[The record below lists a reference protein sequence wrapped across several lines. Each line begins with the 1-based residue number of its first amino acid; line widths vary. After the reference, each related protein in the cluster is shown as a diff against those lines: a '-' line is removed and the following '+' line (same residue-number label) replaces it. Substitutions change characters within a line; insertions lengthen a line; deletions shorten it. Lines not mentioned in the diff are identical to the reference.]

1 MVMKLTIKNKLLIG
15 FGSILLIV
23 AISSINSIIQ
33 MEKVGDVQNR
43 LTNLRMPTVLA
54 GTELT
59 DGIHLSLAGLRGYI
73 ILGANP
79 LAAEKFKAER
89 LDGWKTIDDSISKMD
104 QFSKNWTNP
113 ENINMLNQ
121 VKTLAEEFR
130 LAQQEIEEISH
141 SPENVP
147 ALKILL
153 FEAAPRATKIITE
166 ISTIIN
172 EESNLEATEDRKK
185 LLKLLADSRGS
196 FALGLANIRAYLLSG
211 NTQFADKFQQQ
222 WAINQTRFTQ
232 VSNLSHLFNQ
242 KQSRS
247 WSNYK
252 RLRNEFTPL
261 PLKMFE
267 LRRAENWN
275 LANYWLGTKAAPKAN
290 AILTILEKMRLSQD
304 LLSIKDTTLLKSKTT
319 SMEVA
324 LLIAMA
330 IILILGI
337 AIALYMSNL
346 ITTPLNAVVTRA
358 RAIAK
363 GDLTG
368 SDLISKSNDELTEL
382 TDAINQMKD
391 SLCDIIQQVSGSVQS
406 INESSKQLTVV
417 TEESNRSLNDQQTQT
432 TQLTSSMNEMTS
444 SVQEVSTNIS
454 DTASAAQKA
463 DIETKE
469 GNQMVE
475 STIDAIQQLAGGI
488 SGAAKAINQLEK
500 DSSEIGS
507 VLDVIKG
514 VADQTNLLALNAAI
528 EAARAGEHGRGFAVV
543 ADEVRTLAGRTQKS
557 TEEIVEII
565 NKLQSGT
572 RQAKQ
577 IMAQSSEE
585 ASSVVEKAE
594 KAGGSLVTISEA
606 VTQINNMSTQIA
618 SSSKQQSHMANDINE
633 SVTGISEM
641 GNQTMLGS
649 DKTTRACKD
658 LLLLASDLNELV
670 NKFKL

>member
-1 MVMKLTIKNKLLIG
+1 MKLTIKNKLLMG
-15 FGSILLIV
+15 FGLILLIV
-23 AISSINSIIQ
+23 LLSSINSIIQ
-33 MEKVGDVQNR
+33 MTKVSDIQNR

-73 ILGANP
+73 ILGSNP
-79 LAAEKFKAER
+79 VAAEKFKAER
-89 LDGWKTIDDSISKMD
+89 MHGWEIIDNSISKMD
-104 QFSKNWTNP
+104 QFARNWTNP
-113 ENINMLNQ
+113 ENINMLKQ

-130 LAQQEIEEISH
+130 LAQQEIEAISH
-141 SPENVP
+141 IPDNVP

-153 FEAAPRATKIITE
+153 LEAAPRATKIITE
-166 ISTIIN
+166 ITAIIN

-222 WAINQTRFTQ
+222 WTMNQARFTQ

-290 AILTILEKMRLSQD
+290 AILAILEKMHISQD
-304 LLSIKDTTLLKSKTT
+304 QLSIKDTALLKSSTT
-319 SMEVA
+319 SIKITM
-324 LLIAMA
+324 LIAM
-330 IILILGI
+330 IFILILCVTI
-337 AIALYMSNL
+337 AFFMNNI
-346 ITTPLNAVVTRA
+346 ITTPLHAVVARA
-358 RAIAK
+358 RAIAS

-368 SDLISKSNDELTEL
+368 SALISKSNDELAEL
-382 TDAINQMKD
+382 TEAINQMKD
-391 SLCDIIQQVSGSVQS
+391 SLCDIIQQVSGSAQS
-406 INESSKQLTVV
+406 INASSNQLTVV
-417 TEESNRSLNDQQTQT
+417 TQESSKSLNEQQSQT
-432 TQLTSSMNEMTS
+432 SQLSTSMNEMTS
-444 SVQEVSTNIS
+444 SVQEVAINID

-463 DIETKE
+463 DLETKE
-469 GNQMVE
+469 GNTTVE
-475 STIDAIQQLAGGI
+475 HTIDAIQQLSGSI

-500 DSSEIGS
+500 DSGEIGS

-565 NKLQSGT
+565 NKLQNGT

-585 ASSVVEKAE
+585 VSSVVEKAE
-594 KAGGSLVTISEA
+594 KAGGSLATISEA

-618 SSSKQQSHMANDINE
+618 GSSKQQSQMATDINE
-633 SVTGISEM
+633 SVASISNI
-641 GNQTMLGS
+641 GSQTMQGS
-649 DKTTRACKD
+649 EKTTVACKD
-658 LLLLASDLNELV
+658 LLRLASNLNELV